1 MIIIPNILQL
11 FIFSFLTPCIFNQNG
26 ILILP
31 FRKEVPN
38 IGGVS
43 PKDVIDPNL
52 ADNLVITELKI
63 GTDPQTIKVRIELAS
78 YLFYI
83 TSGSMLS
90 QTEFIPKN
98 SDTYKKIENTT
109 RYFRESKLTEGIFS
123 SDIFYLNDNK
133 YETNF
138 ILGVE
143 TLKDKSGGL
152 IGLKIDDSSTK
163 SYANFNFINEM
174 KRNKIISDYYFTI
187 KYNDNYSGN
196 IIIGNLPH
204 KYDSNYKED
213 DFKDIYSEFKDFDF
227 TWKFKLDSIYIA
239 EGKNSTKK
247 QDLGGGNYAYLKIEK
262 GIIEGTSGYRTT
274 LLNYFM
280 QEKIDK
286 KLCFEVS
293 KETDNNYISY
303 YCKKEVD
310 ISQLKNIYFYNKEL
324 DFTFE
329 LTYKDLFYY
338 NEIDG
343 NYYFLVVFLNEYDEW
358 DYSSIYWTFGE
369 PLFKK
374 YQFVF
379 NQNSKR
385 IGLYTSIGDNNNNN
399 NINVNNE
406 TWWSRNKWY
415 LVLIIL
421 LFIFFVSLA
430 IMLFLYFKNKPK
442 RKIKANELD
451 EDFEYSS
458 AKDQSENK
466 LIN

>member
-1 MIIIPNILQL
+1 
-11 FIFSFLTPCIFNQNG
+11 
-26 ILILP
+26 
-31 FRKEVPN
+31 
-38 IGGVS
+38 
-43 PKDVIDPNL
+43 
-52 ADNLVITELKI
+52 
-63 GTDPQTIKVRIELAS
+63 
-78 YLFYI
+78 
-83 TSGSMLS
+83 
-90 QTEFIPKN
+90 
-98 SDTYKKIENTT
+98 
-109 RYFRESKLTEGIFS
+109 
-123 SDIFYLNDNK
+123 
-133 YETNF
+133 
-138 ILGVE
+138 
-143 TLKDKSGGL
+143 
-152 IGLKIDDSSTK
+152 
-163 SYANFNFINEM
+163 M

-187 KYNDNYSGN
+187 KYNDNNSGN

-204 KYDSNYKED
+204 KYDSNYNED
-213 DFKDIYSEFKDFDF
+213 DFRDIYSEFKDFDF

-247 QDLGGGNYAYLKIEK
+247 KDLGGGNYGYLKIEK

-274 LLNYFM
+274 LLSYFM

-303 YCKKEVD
+303 YCTKEVD

-329 LTYKDLFYY
+329 LTYKDLFYF
-338 NEIDG
+338 NEKDG

-358 DYSSIYWTFGE
+358 DYSSFYWTFGE
-369 PLFKK
+369 PLIKK

-399 NINVNNE
+399 KNINNG
-406 TWWSRNKWY
+406 TWWSRSKWY
-415 LVLIIL
+415 LLLIIL

-430 IMLFLYFKNKPK
+430 IVLILYFKNKPK

-451 EDFEYSS
+451 EDYEYSS
-458 AKDQSENK
+458 SKDQAENK
-466 LIN
+466 LIVN

>member
-1 MIIIPNILQL
+1 MKIIPNIQKL
-11 FIFSFLTPCIFNQNG
+11 FILSFLIPYIYNQNG
-26 ILILP
+26 ILVLP
-31 FRKEVPN
+31 FRKEIQN

-43 PKDVIDPNL
+43 PKDVIDPNI
-52 ADNLVITELKI
+52 ADNLVTTELKV
-63 GTDPQTIKVRIELAS
+63 GTEPQSIKLRIELAS

-83 TSGSMLS
+83 TGGNMLS
-90 QTEFIPKN
+90 QTEFNPKK
-98 SDTYKKIENTT
+98 SDSYHKIENNT

-123 SDIFYLNDNK
+123 SDIFYFTDNK
-133 YETNF
+133 YETKF
-138 ILGVE
+138 ILGLE

-187 KYNDNYSGN
+187 KYNDNNSGN
-196 IIIGNLPH
+196 IIIGNMPH
-204 KYDSNYKED
+204 KYDSNYNED
-213 DFKDIYSEFKDFDF
+213 DFRDIYCELRDFDF
-227 TWKFKLDSIYIA
+227 TWNFKLDNIYIA
-239 EGKNSTKK
+239 EGNNSSNKRE
-247 QDLGGGNYAYLKIEK
+247 LGGGSYGYLKIEK
-262 GIIEGTSGYRTT
+262 GVIEGTSAYRTT
-274 LLNYFM
+274 LLSYFM
-280 QEKIDK
+280 QEKIDR

-303 YCKKEVD
+303 YCTKEVD

-343 NYYFLVVFLNEYDEW
+343 HYYFLIVFLKEEDEW
-358 DYSSIYWTFGE
+358 DYSSFYWTFGE
-369 PLFKK
+369 PLIKK

-379 NQNSKR
+379 NQNTKR
-385 IGLYTSIGDNNNNN
+385 IGLYTSIGDNNNKM
-399 NINVNNE
+399 NINNG

-415 LVLIIL
+415 LILTIL
-421 LFIFFVSLA
+421 LFIFFISLT
-430 IMLFLYFKNKPK
+430 IVLILYFKNKPK

-451 EDFEYSS
+451 EDYEYSS

-466 LIN
+466 LIVN